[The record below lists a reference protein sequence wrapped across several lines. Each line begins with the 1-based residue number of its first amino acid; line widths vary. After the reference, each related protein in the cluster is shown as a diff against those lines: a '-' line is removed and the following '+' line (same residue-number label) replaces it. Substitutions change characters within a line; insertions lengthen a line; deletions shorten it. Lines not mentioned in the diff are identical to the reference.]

1 MARWCSRWPFRG
13 RRRPLPEEE
22 EEEEAGGAEVAG
34 EEEVEAGARSEGA
47 GAGEGARGWALE
59 AAAGG
64 EEGEEVEE
72 STSTSAAAAA
82 AAVVAATAVETAAAA
97 LRRLRQQRPP
107 RSSLASW
114 LLVRLLPN
122 RTQTSGRCCLEGRSR
137 RERDSERELCKKN
150 KNKITRRFQREGS
163 PPPTTI
169 EGASNPISFSFFF
182 SL

>member
-1 MARWCSRWPFRG
+1 MTQ
-13 RRRPLPEEE
+13 L
-22 EEEEAGGAEVAG
+22 VTD
-34 EEEVEAGARSEGA
+34 
-47 GAGEGARGWALE
+47 ALK
-59 AAAGG
+59 
-64 EEGEEVEE
+64 
-72 STSTSAAAAA
+72 AAAAA
-82 AAVVAATAVETAAAA
+82 AAEAPAARGQVVQEQAEKKMALARAVAAEAAPVETAAAA